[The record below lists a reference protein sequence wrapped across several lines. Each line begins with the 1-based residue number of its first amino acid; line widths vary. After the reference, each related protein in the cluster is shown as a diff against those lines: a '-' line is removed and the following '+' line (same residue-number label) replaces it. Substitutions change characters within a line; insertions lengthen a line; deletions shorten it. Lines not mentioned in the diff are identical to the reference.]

1 MKMAVH
7 KVTAIGLALLLL
19 GLPSLLSA
27 GERRGANLVIT
38 LKDGQQVKGELIAVK
53 PDSLLL
59 LSLARKD
66 ESVNT
71 VDIKSI
77 KVVRKSRA
85 GAGFVLGLL
94 SGALVGA
101 QWAHSEPYPGE
112 GGETIYGPVLFGALG
127 ALIGI
132 GVGAAVSSDKT
143 IQFEGMSKSERA
155 MALDDLR
162 YKARITDFK

>member
-1 MKMAVH
+1 MKIAVH
-7 KVTAIGLALLLL
+7 KITAIGIVLLLL
-19 GLPSLLSA
+19 SLPTLLSA

-53 PDSLLL
+53 PNSLLL
-59 LSLARKD
+59 LSLTRKD

-77 KVVRKSRA
+77 KIVRKSRA

-94 SGALVGA
+94 SGVLVGA
-101 QWAHSEPYPGE
+101 QWAHSGPDPGE
-112 GGETIYGPVLFGALG
+112 AGENIYGPVLFGALG

-143 IQFEGMSKSERA
+143 IQFEGKSESDRA

-162 YKARITDFK
+162 DRKSTR